1 MFRILMLLFVVGGG
15 YFTVFPVSAAPGC
28 TFADG
33 SEIKITVPQMALP
46 ADTPDGT
53 VLYTSPK
60 MTKRIVCESPPMI
73 SRQYVM
79 LTTTADFNAFLGVRN
94 GIKFTLYVDD
104 IVFDHAMSSI
114 LGYTSSTGTGIDKFI
129 KDVSI
134 SYEIKVD
141 SSKGKIP
148 VSGTLLSGGFQSAF
162 VLLGGNYSIPRG
174 VISLF
179 TPNITYIPCTMDV
192 SVSPET
198 IDFGA
203 VKSGDLEKGV
213 KLQKVFSTLIK
224 KSKGCSMAVS
234 APFGINMYF
243 EPTNPVINADGS
255 LKLNDGVGLS
265 IADST
270 GRAIAF
276 NTAQKIDDVKVESV
290 LKNDF
295 RASLHKVSGQDI
307 KTGPFSAD
315 VVVRL
320 SYY

>member
-1 MFRILMLLFVVGGG
+1 MSRILMLLLFFCSG
-15 YFTVFPVSAAPGC
+15 YFTVFPASADPGC
-28 TFADG
+28 TFTDG
-33 SEIKITVPQMALP
+33 DQVYINVPQMALP

-60 MTKRIVCESPPMI
+60 ITKRIICESPVI
-73 SRQYVM
+73 SIMQAVDID
-79 LTTTADFNAFLGVRN
+79 TTADYNVFLSKMN
-94 GIKFTLYVDD
+94 GIRFTIYIDGYAYD
-104 IVFDHAMSSI
+104 HQVFNTI
-114 LGYTSSTGTGIDKFI
+114 GYTSTSTGKFT
-129 KDVSI
+129 KDITI
-134 SYEIKVD
+134 SYDIRVD
-141 SSKGKIP
+141 SSRGKIP
-148 VSGTLLSGGFQSAF
+148 VSGTLLSGGFQSLF
-162 VLLGGNYSIPRG
+162 VTLYNRYDLHRG
-174 VISLF
+174 AINLS
-179 TPNITYIPCTMDV
+179 TPNITYIPCTMGV

-203 VKSGDLEKGV
+203 VKSSDLEKGV
-213 KLQKVFSTLIK
+213 KLQKTFSTLIK
-224 KSKGCSMAVS
+224 KSKGCSVAVS

-276 NTAQKIDDVKVESV
+276 NTAQKIDDVKVDSI

-295 RASLHKVSGQDI
+295 RANIHKVSGQDI
-307 KTGPFSAD
+307 SIGPFSAD

>member
-1 MFRILMLLFVVGGG
+1 MFRILMLLLVWGGG
-15 YFTVFPVSAAPGC
+15 YVTVFSASAATGC

-33 SEIKITVPQMALP
+33 DEISINVPQMALP

-53 VLYTSPK
+53 VLYASPK
-60 MTKRIVCESPPMI
+60 ITKRIKCES
-73 SRQYVM
+73 SAWNYVT
-79 LTTTADFNAFLGVRN
+79 LSTTADFNAFLNQRN
-94 GIKFTLYVDD
+94 GIRFTVYVDG
-104 IVFDHAMSSI
+104 VAFDQAKTHI
-114 LGYTSSTGTGIDKFI
+114 IGYTTLDNTGFYKLI

-148 VSGTLLSGGFQSAF
+148 VSGTLLSGGFQSIF
-162 VLLGGNYSIPRG
+162 VLLQENYGIPRG
-174 VISLF
+174 IISLY
-179 TPNITYIPCTMDV
+179 TPNITYIPCTMNI

-203 VKSGDLEKGV
+203 VKSSDLEKGV
-213 KLQKVFSTLIK
+213 KLQKSFSTLIK
-224 KSKGCSMAVS
+224 KNKTCLSEVS

-265 IADST
+265 ITDST
-270 GRAIAF
+270 GKDIAF
-276 NTAQKIDDVKVESV
+276 NKAQKIDDVKVESI

-307 KTGPFSAD
+307 KTGAFSAD
-315 VVVRL
+315 IVVRI

>member
-1 MFRILMLLFVVGGG
+1 
-15 YFTVFPVSAAPGC
+15 
-28 TFADG
+28 
-33 SEIKITVPQMALP
+33 MALP

-60 MTKRIVCESPPMI
+60 ITKRIKCESTT
-73 SRQYVM
+73 RNYVT
-79 LTTTADFNAFLGVRN
+79 LSTTADFNAFLNLRN
-94 GIKFTLYVDD
+94 GIRFTLYVDG
-104 IVFDHAMSSI
+104 VAFDHAKTQLM
-114 LGYTSSTGTGIDKFI
+114 GYTSSDGTGIDKFI

-134 SYEIKVD
+134 SYDIRVD
-141 SSKGKIP
+141 SSRGKIP
-148 VSGTLLSGGFQSAF
+148 VSGTLLSGGFQSIF
-162 VLLGGNYSIPRG
+162 VLLQENYTIPRG
-174 VISLF
+174 IISLY
-179 TPNITYIPCTMDV
+179 TPKITYIPCTMKV

-203 VKSGDLEKGV
+203 VKSNDLEKGV
-213 KLQKVFSTLIK
+213 KLQKSFSTLIK
-224 KSKGCSMAVS
+224 KSKSCLSGVT

-265 IADST
+265 ITDSA
-270 GRAIAF
+270 GKDIAF
-276 NTAQKIDDVKVESV
+276 NQTQKIDDVKVDSI

>member
-1 MFRILMLLFVVGGG
+1 MFRMLMLLLVFGGG
-15 YFTVFPVSAAPGC
+15 YLTVFPASAAPGC

-33 SEIKITVPQMALP
+33 GEIKITVPQMALP

-60 MTKRIVCESPPMI
+60 MTKRIICEAPVIPAMQFVDI
-73 SRQYVM
+73 A
-79 LTTTADFNAFLGVRN
+79 TTADYNAFLSVMN
-94 GIKFTLYVDD
+94 GIRFTVYIDGYAYDHQVSQSIGSTSTSTGKFTKD
-104 IVFDHAMSSI
+104 I
-114 LGYTSSTGTGIDKFI
+114 T
-129 KDVSI
+129 I
-134 SYEIKVD
+134 SYDIRVD

-148 VSGTLLSGGFQSAF
+148 VSGTLLSGGFQSFF
-162 VLLGGNYSIPRG
+162 VTIHNRYDLPRG
-174 VISLF
+174 VISLY
-179 TPNITYIPCTMDV
+179 TPNITYIPCTMNV

-213 KLQKVFSTLIK
+213 KLQRAFSTLIK

-270 GRAIAF
+270 GRAIPF
-276 NTAQKIDDVKVESV
+276 NTAEKIDDVKVDSI

-295 RASLHKVSGQDI
+295 KASLHKVSGQDI
-307 KTGPFSAD
+307 QTGPFSAD

>member
-1 MFRILMLLFVVGGG
+1 MFRILMLLLVWGGG
-15 YFTVFPVSAAPGC
+15 YFTVFPASAANGC

-53 VLYTSPK
+53 VLYSSPK
-60 MTKRIVCESPPMI
+60 ITKRIKCESTT
-73 SRQYVM
+73 RNYVT
-79 LTTTADFNAFLGVRN
+79 LSTTADFNAFLNLRN
-94 GIKFTLYVDD
+94 GIRFTLYVDG
-104 IVFDHAMSSI
+104 VAFDHAKVQHM
-114 LGYTSSTGTGIDKFI
+114 GYTSSDGTGIDKFI

-134 SYEIKVD
+134 SYDIRVD
-141 SSKGKIP
+141 SSRGKIP
-148 VSGTLLSGGFQSAF
+148 VSGTLLSGGFQSIF
-162 VLLGGNYSIPRG
+162 VLLQENYTIPRG
-174 VISLF
+174 IISLY
-179 TPNITYIPCTMDV
+179 TPNITYIPCTMKV

-203 VKSGDLEKGV
+203 VKSNDLEKGV
-213 KLQKVFSTLIK
+213 KLQKSFSTLIK
-224 KSKGCSMAVS
+224 KSKSCLSGVT

-265 IADST
+265 ITDSA
-270 GRAIAF
+270 GKDIAF
-276 NTAQKIDDVKVESV
+276 NQAQKIDDVKVDSI

-315 VVVRL
+315 IVVRL

>member
-1 MFRILMLLFVVGGG
+1 MFRILMLLLVWGGG
-15 YFTVFPVSAAPGC
+15 YVTVFSASAATGC

-33 SEIKITVPQMALP
+33 DEISINVPQMALP

-53 VLYTSPK
+53 VLYVSPK
-60 MTKRIVCESPPMI
+60 ITKRIECES
-73 SRQYVM
+73 SAWNYVT
-79 LTTTADFNAFLGVRN
+79 LSTTADFNAFLNQRN
-94 GIKFTLYVDD
+94 GIQFTVYVDG
-104 IVFDHAMSSI
+104 VAFDQAKTHVI
-114 LGYTSSTGTGIDKFI
+114 GYTTLDNDNTGSYKFI

-148 VSGTLLSGGFQSAF
+148 VSGTLLSGGFQSIF
-162 VLLGGNYSIPRG
+162 VLLQENYGAHRG
-174 VISLF
+174 IISLY
-179 TPNITYIPCTMDV
+179 TPNITYIPCTMAV

-203 VKSGDLEKGV
+203 VKSSDLEKGV
-213 KLQKVFSTLIK
+213 KLQKTFSTLIK
-224 KSKGCSMAVS
+224 KSKGCSVAVS

-243 EPTNPVINADGS
+243 EPTNPVINVDGS

-276 NTAQKIDDVKVESV
+276 NTAQKIDDVKVDSI

-295 RASLHKVSGQDI
+295 RANIHKVSGQDI
-307 KTGPFSAD
+307 SIGPFSAD